1 MKNVVIINKIM
12 SEVDRIV
19 KATETEYKNFK
30 AFQLTRDAKT
40 LFENA
45 YRISCMN
52 DLYYFF
58 NNSGFSDM
66 INNNISL
73 YEEFFGS
80 DSNLD
85 SQVIESKLEDW
96 LLKVDNLVTTSFP
109 SLENYL
115 SFPILLYVLN
125 YLGEYLVRGVRKH
138 A

>member
-73 YEEFFGS
+73 YEDNEIGLLHIYNSLLGMTGNVMAELYESQF
-80 DSNLD
+80 DYETLYTNLWED
-85 SQVIESKLEDW
+85 IELLIKHVYFDKVI
-96 LLKVDNLVTTSFP
+96 
-109 SLENYL
+109 
-115 SFPILLYVLN
+115 
-125 YLGEYLVRGVRKH
+125 
-138 A
+138 

>member
-1 MKNVVIINKIM
+1 MKKVVIINKIM

-73 YEEFFGS
+73 YEDNEIGLLHIYNSLLGMTGNVMAELYESQF
-80 DSNLD
+80 DYETLYTNLWED
-85 SQVIESKLEDW
+85 IELLIKYVYFDEVI
-96 LLKVDNLVTTSFP
+96 
-109 SLENYL
+109 
-115 SFPILLYVLN
+115 
-125 YLGEYLVRGVRKH
+125 
-138 A
+138 

>member
-19 KATETEYKNFK
+19 KATEIEYKNFK

-73 YEEFFGS
+73 YEDNQIGLLHIYNSLLGMTGNVMAELYESQF
-80 DSNLD
+80 DYETLYTNLWED
-85 SQVIESKLEDW
+85 IELLIKHVYFDEVI
-96 LLKVDNLVTTSFP
+96 
-109 SLENYL
+109 
-115 SFPILLYVLN
+115 
-125 YLGEYLVRGVRKH
+125 
-138 A
+138 

>member
-73 YEEFFGS
+73 YEDNEIGLLHIYNSLLGMTGNVIAELYESQF
-80 DSNLD
+80 DYETLYTNLWED
-85 SQVIESKLEDW
+85 IELLIKHVYFDEVI
-96 LLKVDNLVTTSFP
+96 
-109 SLENYL
+109 
-115 SFPILLYVLN
+115 
-125 YLGEYLVRGVRKH
+125 
-138 A
+138 

>member
-1 MKNVVIINKIM
+1 MKKVVIIDKIL

-73 YEEFFGS
+73 YEDNEIGLLHIYNSLLGMTGNVMAELYESQF
-80 DSNLD
+80 DYETLYTNLWKD
-85 SQVIESKLEDW
+85 IELLIKHVYFDEVI
-96 LLKVDNLVTTSFP
+96 
-109 SLENYL
+109 
-115 SFPILLYVLN
+115 
-125 YLGEYLVRGVRKH
+125 
-138 A
+138 

>member
-1 MKNVVIINKIM
+1 MKKVVIINKIM
-12 SEVDRIV
+12 SEVERIV
-19 KATETEYKNFK
+19 KSTETEYKNFK

-73 YEEFFGS
+73 YEDNEIGLLHIYNSLLGMTGNVMAELYESQF
-80 DSNLD
+80 DYETLYTNLWKD
-85 SQVIESKLEDW
+85 IELLIKHVYFDEVI
-96 LLKVDNLVTTSFP
+96 
-109 SLENYL
+109 
-115 SFPILLYVLN
+115 
-125 YLGEYLVRGVRKH
+125 
-138 A
+138 

>member
-1 MKNVVIINKIM
+1 MKKVVIINKIM

-73 YEEFFGS
+73 YEDNEIGLLHIYNSLLGMTGNVMAELYESQF
-80 DSNLD
+80 DYETLYTNLWKD
-85 SQVIESKLEDW
+85 IELLIKHVYFDEVI
-96 LLKVDNLVTTSFP
+96 
-109 SLENYL
+109 
-115 SFPILLYVLN
+115 
-125 YLGEYLVRGVRKH
+125 
-138 A
+138 

>member
-1 MKNVVIINKIM
+1 MKKVVIINKIM

-73 YEEFFGS
+73 YEDNETGLLNIYNSLLGMTGNVMAELYESQF
-80 DSNLD
+80 DYETLYTNLWED
-85 SQVIESKLEDW
+85 IELLIKHVYFDKVI
-96 LLKVDNLVTTSFP
+96 
-109 SLENYL
+109 
-115 SFPILLYVLN
+115 
-125 YLGEYLVRGVRKH
+125 
-138 A
+138 

>member
-19 KATETEYKNFK
+19 KATEIEYKNFK

-73 YEEFFGS
+73 YEDDQIGLLHIYNSLLGMTGNVMSELYESQF
-80 DSNLD
+80 DYETLYTNLWED
-85 SQVIESKLEDW
+85 IELLIKHVYFDEVI
-96 LLKVDNLVTTSFP
+96 
-109 SLENYL
+109 
-115 SFPILLYVLN
+115 
-125 YLGEYLVRGVRKH
+125 
-138 A
+138 